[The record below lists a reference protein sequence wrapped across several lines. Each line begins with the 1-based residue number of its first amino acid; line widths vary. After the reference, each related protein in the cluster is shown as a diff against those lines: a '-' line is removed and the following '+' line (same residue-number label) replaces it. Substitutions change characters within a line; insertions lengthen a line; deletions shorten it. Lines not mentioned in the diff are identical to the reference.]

1 MKKATKV
8 LMAGVIAIA
17 MISLQS
23 CEGCKRQMKTYK
35 SDISGLQR
43 KAVLYDYQGNVIKQW
58 SGKFDIHDD
67 GADRIFFDLD
77 GKRVWIRGGIFI
89 AEEQ

>member
-8 LMAGVIAIA
+8 LMAGMIAIA
-17 MISLQS
+17 MVSLQS